1 MILMKEMDILK
12 AKEEFDEM
20 VAMIEKAV
28 TSAERIDRVEQ
39 DLWDRLLQLGLALLR
54 GFVNAQ
60 GTGDLGATLE
70 YEGQLLNRL
79 DELYDRRYV
88 SIFGE
93 LLIRRMAYGTRA
105 TQKLQVIPL
114 DSRLGLPDSE
124 FSNLLQ
130 DWDQSLCVQGSY
142 SESRQT
148 VHRILSMWQTIGSL
162 ETMSQKMAQEV
173 PEFFAEQPAPTPAP
187 EDSII
192 VLTADHKGVVMRR
205 DAEKDGPAPK
215 GRLGKGQKKNKK
227 KMACVGG
234 VYDVAPFV
242 RTAED
247 VVNELMREEKQS
259 ERPKPQNKRLRAELT
274 QRLEDEEIKGTEF
287 IFPWFSQEVSTR
299 DPEGR
304 RQVVCVMDG
313 EAKLWRILQSMFAG
327 VICILDLF
335 HVLER
340 LWTVAHCFYPEGSDQ
355 SKEFVTFRLQQLLEG
370 KVGYVIGGIR
380 QMATKRGLKGKKL
393 ETLLKALTYFENHRQ
408 FMKYDEYLA
417 AGYPIGSGV
426 VEGAC
431 RHLVKD
437 RMEQSGMRWRI
448 PGAQAILHLR
458 AIHLNGD
465 WESFQEYR
473 IEKECRQ
480 LYRYRDLVNAQWS
493 QVEAEA
499 A

>member
-1 MILMKEMDILK
+1 MKEMDILK
-12 AKEEFDEM
+12 AKDEFDEM

-28 TSAERIDRVEQ
+28 TSGERIDRVEQ

-93 LLIRRMAYGTRA
+93 LLIRRIAYGTRA

-114 DSRLGLPDSE
+114 DSRLGLPDGE

-148 VHRILSMWQTIGSL
+148 VQRILGMWQTIGSL

-173 PEFFAEQPAPTPAP
+173 PDYFAEQPAPTSTP
-187 EDSII
+187 EDSIV

-205 DAEKDGPAPK
+205 DTQKDGPAPK
-215 GRLGKGQKKNKK
+215 GRLGKGQKRSKK

-274 QRLEDEEIKGTEF
+274 QRFEDEEIKGTEF

-299 DPEGR
+299 DPEGH

-313 EAKLWRILQSMFAG
+313 EAKLWRILQSMFVG
-327 VICILDLF
+327 VICILDIF

-340 LWTVAHCFYPEGSDQ
+340 LWTVAHCFYPEGSDEA
-355 SKEFVTFRLQQLLEG
+355 KAFVAVRLERLLEG

-380 QMATKRGLKGKKL
+380 QMATKSGLKGKKL
-393 ETLLKALTYFENHRQ
+393 ETVLKAITYFENHRR

-448 PGAQAILHLR
+448 PGAQSILHLR

-465 WESFQEYR
+465 WEDFQEYR

-480 LYRYRDLVNAQWS
+480 LYPYRDYIETRWTQI
-493 QVEAEA
+493 EAEA

>member
-1 MILMKEMDILK
+1 MILKEEVDILK
-12 AKEEFDEM
+12 ARAKFDEM
-20 VAMIEKAV
+20 VAMINKAV
-28 TSAERIDRVEQ
+28 TAAERIDLVEK
-39 DLWDRLLQLGLALLR
+39 DLWERLLQLGHTLLR
-54 GFVNAQ
+54 GYVNAH
-60 GTGDLGATLE
+60 GTGDLGPTLE
-70 YEGQLLNRL
+70 YEGQQLNRL
-79 DELYDRRYV
+79 DELYYRRYV

-93 LLIRRMAYGTRA
+93 LLIGRMAYGTRA

-114 DSRLGLPDSE
+114 DSRLGLPESE

-148 VHRILSMWQTIGSL
+148 VQRILGMRQTIGSL

-173 PEFFAEQPAPTPAP
+173 PQFFAEQPALTPAP

-205 DAEKDGPAPK
+205 DAENDEPAPK
-215 GRLGKGQKKNKK
+215 GRLGKGQKRNKK

-247 VVNELMREEKQS
+247 VVDELMREKKQS

-287 IFPWFSQEVSTR
+287 IFPWFSQELSMR

-313 EAKLWRILQSMFAG
+313 EAKLWRILQSMFVS
-327 VICILDLF
+327 VICILDIF

-340 LWTVAHCFYPEGSDQ
+340 LWTVAHCFYPEGSDEA
-355 SKEFVTFRLQQLLEG
+355 KEFVAIRLQHLLEG

-380 QMATKRGLKGKKL
+380 QIATKRGLKGNKKK
-393 ETLLKALTYFENHRQ
+393 TLFKALTYFENHRQ

-448 PGAQAILHLR
+448 SGAQAILHLR

-465 WESFQEYR
+465 WERFQEYR

-480 LYRYRDLVNAQWS
+480 LYRYRDFVNAQWP
-493 QVEAEA
+493 QVEAVA

>member
-1 MILMKEMDILK
+1 
-12 AKEEFDEM
+12 
-20 VAMIEKAV
+20 
-28 TSAERIDRVEQ
+28 
-39 DLWDRLLQLGLALLR
+39 
-54 GFVNAQ
+54 
-60 GTGDLGATLE
+60 
-70 YEGQLLNRL
+70 
-79 DELYDRRYV
+79 
-88 SIFGE
+88 
-93 LLIRRMAYGTRA
+93 
-105 TQKLQVIPL
+105 
-114 DSRLGLPDSE
+114 
-124 FSNLLQ
+124 
-130 DWDQSLCVQGSY
+130 
-142 SESRQT
+142 
-148 VHRILSMWQTIGSL
+148 
-162 ETMSQKMAQEV
+162 
-173 PEFFAEQPAPTPAP
+173 
-187 EDSII
+187 
-192 VLTADHKGVVMRR
+192 
-205 DAEKDGPAPK
+205 
-215 GRLGKGQKKNKK
+215 
-227 KMACVGG
+227 MACVGG
-234 VYDVAPFV
+234 VYDVTPFI

-287 IFPWFSQEVSTR
+287 IFPWFSQQVSTR

-313 EAKLWRILQSMFAG
+313 EAKLWRILQSMFVN
-327 VICILDLF
+327 VICILDMF

-340 LWTVAHCFYPEGSDQ
+340 LWTVAHCFYPEGSEEA
-355 SKEFVTFRLQQLLEG
+355 KAFVATRLQHLLEG

-393 ETLLKALTYFENHRQ
+393 ETVLKAITYFENHRH

-465 WESFQEYR
+465 WESFQQYR

-480 LYRYRDLVNAQWS
+480 LYPYQDLVDAHWP

>member
-12 AKEEFDEM
+12 AKEKFDDM

-28 TSAERIDRVEQ
+28 VTGERIDRVEQ
-39 DLWDRLLQLGLALLR
+39 DLWDRMLQLGHTLLR

-60 GTGDLGATLE
+60 GTGDLGPTLE
-70 YEGQLLNRL
+70 HEGRQLNRL
-79 DELYDRRYV
+79 DDLYDRRYV

-93 LLIRRMAYGTRA
+93 LLIRRIAYGTRA
-105 TQKLQVIPL
+105 TQKLQVLPL

-148 VHRILSMWQTIGSL
+148 VQRILGTRQTIGSL
-162 ETMSQKMAQEV
+162 ETMSQKMGQEV
-173 PEFFAEQPAPTPAP
+173 RAFFAEQPAPTSAP
-187 EDSII
+187 DDSII

-205 DAEKDGPAPK
+205 DTEKDGPAPK
-215 GRLGKGQKKNKK
+215 GRLGKGQKRSKK

-274 QRLEDEEIKGTEF
+274 LRLEDEEIKGTEF

-313 EAKLWRILQSMFAG
+313 EAKLWRILQSMFVN

-340 LWTVAHCFYPEGSDQ
+340 LWTVAHCFYPEGSEEA
-355 SKEFVTFRLQQLLEG
+355 KAFVAIRLQHLLEG

-380 QMATKRGLKGKKL
+380 QIATKRGLKGKKL
-393 ETLLKALTYFENHRQ
+393 ETVLKAITYFDNHRR

-417 AGYPIGSGV
+417 AGHPIGSGV

-465 WESFQEYR
+465 WDSFQQYR

-480 LYRYRDLVNAQWS
+480 LYPYQDLVDAHWP